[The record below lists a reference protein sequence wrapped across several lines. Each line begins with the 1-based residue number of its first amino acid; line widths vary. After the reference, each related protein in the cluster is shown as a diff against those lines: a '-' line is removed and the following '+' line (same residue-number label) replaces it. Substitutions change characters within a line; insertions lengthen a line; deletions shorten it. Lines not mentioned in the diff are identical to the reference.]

1 MYIYTF
7 LTVSR
12 YMYLDTFEILLTII
26 FGEVPISNLSKK

>member
-7 LTVSR
+7 LTVSI
-12 YMYLDTFEILLTII
+12 DTFEILLTIL